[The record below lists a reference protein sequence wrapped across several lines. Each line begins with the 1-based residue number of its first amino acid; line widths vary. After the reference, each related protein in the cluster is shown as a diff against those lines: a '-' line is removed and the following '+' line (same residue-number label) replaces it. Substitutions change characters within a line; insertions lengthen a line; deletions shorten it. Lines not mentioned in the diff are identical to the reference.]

1 MRRSPSHPDRVA
13 DTLRHVLQ
21 RIDPQRRLAVYRV
34 WTFWQDA
41 VGAPV
46 AARAQP
52 AGYRDGVLSV
62 RVAGAAWMQELQFMK
77 EEVRER
83 LNARLGAELIRDIYF
98 ISGTVEPPHRPPPA
112 PTPPAVDNE
121 PIEPPVLRN
130 PRLTAVME
138 RIARAQRER
147 RRR

>member
-1 MRRSPSHPDRVA
+1 MSRSPSHPDRVV
-13 DTLRHVLQ
+13 DTLRQVLQ
-21 RIDPQRRLAVYRV
+21 RIDPERRLAVYRV
-34 WTFWQDA
+34 WTFWEEA

-77 EEVRER
+77 EDVRER
-83 LNARLGAELIRDIYF
+83 LNALLGAELIRDIYF
-98 ISGTVEPPHRPPPA
+98 VSGAIEPARRPPPT
-112 PTPPAVDNE
+112 PEPPAVDRE

-130 PRLTAVME
+130 PRLAAVME
-138 RIARAQRER
+138 RIARADRER
-147 RRR
+147 RRQ